1 MSEKPA
7 KSAEVPRLARRFRE
21 ECVPALQAA
30 LALSNVMQVPRVT
43 KVVLN
48 MGMGEAVQNAK
59 ALDAARADLTAIAG
73 QRPSVRK
80 SKKSIAGFKLRAGL
94 PIGLT
99 VTLRGARM
107 YEFMDRLFNF
117 SLPRIRDFRGV
128 NLRGFDGRGNYTLG
142 VREQII
148 FPEVDF
154 DKVDRVRG
162 MDVTFVTTA
171 QTDEQGYELLKQL
184 GMPFRQKG
192 T

>member
-1 MSEKPA
+1 MSSVA
-7 KSAEVPRLARRFRE
+7 AEMPRLAKRFRE
-21 ECVPALQAA
+21 ELAPALQTA
-30 LALSNVMQVPRVT
+30 LKLANKMETPRVL

-48 MGMGEAVQNAK
+48 MGMGEAGSNAK
-59 ALDAARADLTAIAG
+59 ALDAARNDLANIAG

-80 SKKSIAGFKLRAGL
+80 AKKSISVFKLRAGM

-117 SLPRIRDFRGV
+117 SLPRIRDFKGV
-128 NLRGFDGRGNYTLG
+128 NPKAFDGRGNYTLG
-142 VREQII
+142 VKEQII
-148 FPEVDF
+148 FPEIDF
-154 DKVDRVRG
+154 DKVDRTRG

-171 QTDEQGYELLKQL
+171 RSDEHAFELLKTL